1 MLNAINLECRRGEQL
16 LFSQLSFALDT
27 GGLIRL
33 RGANGSGKTSLL
45 RMLCGLS
52 RPEQGEIL
60 WDGKSIQGIQETYSK
75 AIRYVAHLNALKDD
89 LSPFENLFFSA
100 KMNGSNSSE
109 KSVAHALRRM
119 GLENRMHLPVRVLSQ
134 GQRRRVALS
143 PLVMG
148 EFSPLWILDE
158 PFNALDVEGV
168 ALLGEVLSEHI
179 HRGGMAI
186 LTTHLDV
193 QISARQIQHI
203 ELSAPHN
210 G

>member
-1 MLNAINLECRRGEQL
+1 MLSAINLECRRGEQL
-16 LFSQLSFALDT
+16 LFSELSFSLDA
-27 GGLIRL
+27 GGLIQL

-45 RMLCGLS
+45 RMLCGFS

-60 WDGKSIQGIQETYSK
+60 WNGKAIQRIKETYSR
-75 AIRYVAHLNALKDD
+75 ALMYVAHLNALKDD
-89 LSPFENLFFSA
+89 LSPLENLSFSA
-100 KMNGSNSSE
+100 KMNGLNSSE
-109 KSVAHALRRM
+109 KSVVHALSLM
-119 GLENRMHLPVRVLSQ
+119 GLKNRMHLPVRVLSQ
-134 GQRRRVALS
+134 GQRRRVGLS

-168 ALLGEVLSEHI
+168 ELLAGLLSEHL

-186 LTTHLDV
+186 LTTHQDV
-193 QISARQIQHI
+193 EISARQLQHI
-203 ELSAPHN
+203 KLNAPHN

>member
-1 MLNAINLECRRGEQL
+1 MLSAINLECRRGEQL
-16 LFSQLSFALDT
+16 LFSKLSFALDT
-27 GGLIRL
+27 GGLIQL

-45 RMLCGLS
+45 RILCGLS
-52 RPEQGEIL
+52 RPEKGEIF
-60 WDGKSIQGIQETYSK
+60 WNGKAIHGIQKIYAK
-75 AIRYVAHLNALKDD
+75 AIRYISHSNALKDD
-89 LSPFENLFFSA
+89 FSPLENLFFSA

-109 KSVAHALRRM
+109 KSVAHALCRM
-119 GLENRMHLPVRVLSQ
+119 GLENRMHLPVRRLSQ

-158 PFNALDVEGV
+158 PFNALDIEGV
-168 ALLGEVLSEHI
+168 ALMSEVLSEHI

-193 QISARQIQHI
+193 EIPARHIQHI